1 MAVREMQEVLQTLQV
16 RELRFRRS
24 LGGRALGSYVIRIK
38 ILPQDTD
45 ADHQKIVDSVASL
58 LPKPAQIRGQK
69 IEPIAFGLS
78 AIIVDVVAPEE
89 EGIIDKIEE
98 IVSKAPLV
106 GQYELMGVSRM
117 SSKLPPQ

>member
-1 MAVREMQEVLQTLQV
+1 
-16 RELRFRRS
+16 
-24 LGGRALGSYVIRIK
+24 LGSYVIRLK
-38 ILPQDTD
+38 LLPQDTTTE
-45 ADHQKIVDSVASL
+45 HQKIVDSVAAL

-78 AIIVDVVAPEE
+78 AIIVDIVAPEE
-89 EGIIDKIEE
+89 DGVIDKIEE
-98 IVSKAPLV
+98 VVSKAPLV